1 MRLTLFATLVLF
13 FSATGLSAQAKLDS
27 LRQQLSSAATD
38 QQRAALRLQAA
49 KELLRSDRDSAK
61 ALANEVL
68 TWARSQHDRQTEGA
82 ALHTVGVAEYY
93 SSNYAEA
100 LQSYLHGLEASEA
113 VRNWEQAAYI
123 LNDIGVFHAK
133 QGDHEKSAKTYKRA
147 LEYARQ
153 AGSREQEANSLNNLG
168 QYYDQRNELD
178 TARMLYESSA
188 AIKRQMKDYFALAY
202 NLDNIGGVLAR
213 MKRYDEAEDYLLE
226 ALVYRRRYN
235 DRNALAIN
243 LNNLGELFAMEGETH
258 TAQRYFKEALAESI
272 AIDYKDLRQYIYEQL
287 SQLSE
292 KEGDHRQALAYTRQ
306 SIALKDSIY
315 NQQRS
320 EQMLTL
326 EKKFETE
333 KKERELAETR
343 QAVAEASLKVQE
355 RNNTILLLGSGIFL
369 MGAVGVLV
377 YRQVMLKQQ
386 RIQQEAALKE
396 QLARAEAQNAL
407 QQERLR
413 ISRELHDNIG
423 AQLTLINSSMDL
435 AQGAAPNPRL
445 EEVKKLTLSTIR
457 ELRKTVWL
465 INRQSVSLDEF
476 VIKFREFAKPVQG
489 AFVQF
494 TVTMQG
500 DGTRELPSAIAT
512 AIFRVLQEAVNNS
525 VKHSHATELRV
536 SLEHVGENLAI
547 AVSDNGQGFATG
559 AAGGG
564 FGLANMEERVRGLGG
579 VLAVQAAPGAGT
591 HISFE
596 VRM

>member
-1 MRLTLFATLVLF
+1 MRLTLSATLVLLC
-13 FSATGLSAQAKLDS
+13 SATGLFAQTKLDS
-27 LRQQLSSAATD
+27 LHQQLQSATSD
-38 QQRAALRLQAA
+38 PQRAALRLQAA
-49 KELLRSDRDSAK
+49 KELVRSDRDSAK
-61 ALANEVL
+61 ALALEVL
-68 TWARSQHDRQTEGA
+68 TWARSRHDRHTEGA
-82 ALHTVGVAEYY
+82 AFHTVGVAEYY

-113 VRNWEQAAYI
+113 VQDWEQAAYI

-133 QGDHEKSAKTYKRA
+133 QGDHEKSGKTYERA
-147 LEYARQ
+147 LAYARR

-168 QYYDQRNELD
+168 QYYDQLNELD

-213 MKRYDEAEDYLLE
+213 MKRYDEAERYLME
-226 ALVYRRRYN
+226 ALEYRRLYN

-243 LNNLGELFAMEGETH
+243 LNNLGELFAMQGERH
-258 TAQRYFKEALAESI
+258 AAQKYFKEALAETI
-272 AIDYKDLRQYIYEQL
+272 AIGYKDLRRYIYEQL
-287 SQLSE
+287 AQLSE
-292 KEGDHRQALAYTRQ
+292 KEGDLRQALVYTRQ

-320 EQMLTL
+320 EQLLTL

-333 KKERELAETR
+333 KKERELAESR
-343 QAVAEASLKVQE
+343 QAVAEASLKVQG
-355 RNNTILLLGSGIFL
+355 RNNTILLLGGGIFL
-369 MGAVGVLV
+369 MGAMGVFG
-377 YRQVMLKQQ
+377 YRQTTLKQQ
-386 RIQQEAALKE
+386 RMEHEAALKE
-396 QLARAEAQNAL
+396 QLAHAEAQNAL

-465 INRQSVSLDEF
+465 INKQSVSLDEF
-476 VIKFREFAKPVQG
+476 VIKFREFARPVQE

-494 TVTMQG
+494 TVTVNG
-500 DGTRELPSAIAT
+500 DGALELPSAIAT

-525 VKHSHATELRV
+525 LKHSGATELRV
-536 SLEHVGENLAI
+536 ILENTVDSLKI
-547 AVSDNGQGFATG
+547 AVTDNGKGFTTG
-559 AAGGG
+559 VAAGG

-579 VLAVQAAPGAGT
+579 VLTVKAAPGEGT
-591 HISFE
+591 YLSFE

>member
-1 MRLTLFATLVLF
+1 MRLTLSATLVLL
-13 FSATGLSAQAKLDS
+13 FSAAGLFAQTKLDS
-27 LRQQLSSAATD
+27 LQQQLQSATTD
-38 QQRAALRLQAA
+38 PQRAALRLQAA
-49 KELLRSDRDSAK
+49 KELVRSDRDSAK
-61 ALANEVL
+61 ALANQVL
-68 TWARSQHDRQTEGA
+68 TWARGEHDRSVEGA
-82 ALHTVGVAEYY
+82 ALHIVGVAEYY
-93 SSNYAEA
+93 NSNYADA
-100 LQSYLHGLEASEA
+100 LHAYLQGLEASEA
-113 VRNWEQAAYI
+113 AQQWEQAAYI
-123 LNDIGVFHAK
+123 LNDIGVFHGK
-133 QGDHEKSAKTYKRA
+133 QGDREKSGKTYERA
-147 LEYARQ
+147 LAYARR
-153 AGSREQEANSLNNLG
+153 AGSLEQEANSLNNLG
-168 QYYDQRNELD
+168 QHYDQLDKLD
-178 TARMLYESSA
+178 TALILYEASA
-188 AIKRQMKDYFALAY
+188 VIKRKMKDYFALAY

-213 MKRYDEAEDYLLE
+213 MKRYDEAERYLLE

-243 LNNLGELFAMEGETH
+243 LNNLGELFAMEGENH

-315 NQQRS
+315 NRQRS

-343 QAVAEASLKVQE
+343 QAVAETSLKVQE

-369 MGAVGVLV
+369 MGAVGVLG
-377 YRQVMLKQQ
+377 YRQATLKQQ
-386 RIQQEAALKE
+386 RIQQEATLKE

-435 AQGAAPNPRL
+435 AHGAAPNPRL

-476 VIKFREFAKPVQG
+476 VIKFREFARPVQE

-494 TVTMQG
+494 TVTMEG
-500 DGTRELPSAIAT
+500 DGTRELSSAAAT
-512 AIFRVLQEAVNNS
+512 AVFRVLQEAVNNS

-536 SLEHVGENLAI
+536 CLVHVGETLTI
-547 AVSDNGQGFATG
+547 AVSDNGRGFTTG
-559 AAGGG
+559 IGSG

-579 VLAVQAAPGAGT
+579 TLAVQAAPGAGT
-591 HISFE
+591 RISFE

>member
-1 MRLTLFATLVLF
+1 MRLTLSATLVLF
-13 FSATGLSAQAKLDS
+13 FSVTGLLAQIKLDS
-27 LRQQLSSAATD
+27 LYQRLQLATSD
-38 QQRAALRLQAA
+38 AQRSALRLQAA
-49 KELLRSDRDSAK
+49 KELVRSDRDSAK
-61 ALANEVL
+61 ALANQVL
-68 TWARSQHDRQTEGA
+68 AWSRRQHDRNAEGA
-82 ALHTVGVAEYY
+82 ALHIVGVAEYY
-93 SSNYAEA
+93 NSNYADA
-100 LQSYLHGLEASEA
+100 LHAYLQGLEASEA
-113 VRNWEQAAYI
+113 AQNWEQAAYI
-123 LNDIGVFHAK
+123 LNDMGVFHGK
-133 QGDHEKSAKTYKRA
+133 QGDREKSGKTYERA
-147 LEYARQ
+147 LAYARR
-153 AGSREQEANSLNNLG
+153 AGSQEQEANSLNNLG
-168 QYYDQRNELD
+168 QHYDQLDKLD
-178 TARMLYESSA
+178 TALVLYEASA
-188 AIKRQMKDYFALAY
+188 VIKRKMKDYFALAY

-213 MKRYDEAEDYLLE
+213 MKRYDEAERYLLE

-243 LNNLGELFAMEGETH
+243 LNNLGELFAMEGENH
-258 TAQRYFKEALAESI
+258 TAQRYFKEALAETI
-272 AIDYKDLRQYIYEQL
+272 AIDYKDLRRYIYEQL

-292 KEGDHRQALAYTRQ
+292 KEGDHRRALAYTRQ
-306 SIALKDSIY
+306 SMALKDSIY

-369 MGAVGVLV
+369 MGAVGVLG
-377 YRQVMLKQQ
+377 YRQATLKQQ
-386 RIQQEAALKE
+386 RIQHEAALKE

-423 AQLTLINSSMDL
+423 AQLTLINSSMDR

-476 VIKFREFAKPVQG
+476 VIKFREFAKPVQE
-489 AFVQF
+489 AFVKF
-494 TVTMQG
+494 TVTMEG
-500 DGTRELPSAIAT
+500 DGTQELPSAIAT

-525 VKHSHATELRV
+525 VKHSGATELRV
-536 SLEHVGENLAI
+536 SLENAGGNLTITVA
-547 AVSDNGQGFATG
+547 DNGKGFAAGTV
-559 AAGGG
+559 GGG

-579 VLAVQAAPGAGT
+579 ELAVQAAPGQGT
-591 HISFE
+591 RISFE